1 MKKEK
6 HNSIRNINSYFRKQ
20 TKSPFKSKVT
30 CSIKPII
37 YENPKDLNIKSIFY
51 NMILL
56 LKNENYLNYYKK
68 LNNNEKTIRTSFLKI
83 MKQFI
88 ISNKINN
95 RISLLS
101 IYIYDIL
108 IKKNNNELTLEQLGL
123 GALIL
128 VTKFF
133 YEKDTLI
140 HNNNFK
146 NFNLNSKDYSFKDL
160 SLLEIKCLQIL
171 NYNLNYINPI
181 NFLDLF
187 FLNGII
193 FTSDNLNK
201 EDSRNIYQLS
211 NKLIEYFM
219 AINNEYS
226 KFHPFI
232 FVCSI
237 ISLCRE
243 INNLEKWPECLES
256 IFHISFS
263 DFEEVF
269 IYLKELYK
277 DIKQNNDDI
286 NKVKS
291 ISLEK
296 INNNIKIYNDINL
309 NMEKSSFKNDERI
322 KFDND
327 DEKIKEKEKEKNNYN
342 SPIKK
347 NNKENN
353 KSPFNY
359 KTPVKGNKN
368 INYYLKNNNN
378 NTNNNN
384 NNLYNNINNNNNID
398 NNNNNIKIINN
409 YSCRQKNLFLNS
421 NTILEDKERI
431 KNNIKKLNQTKNLG
445 EIFRKKLTNNTTNTN
460 TNTNVNVNVNGND
473 ITITKSYKKKTEPL
487 SRNINNNLLLNTFN
501 SDGIN
506 YISDETKQ
514 LKNNHA
520 ISTNNIKEKNEKSRN
535 NPSLENYKRFNIT
548 MNNQIPHDLLEKRV
562 KNLGLIVNHLLSN
575 QNNNIL

>member
-6 HNSIRNINSYFRKQ
+6 HNSIRTINSFFRQ
-20 TKSPFKSKVT
+20 TKSPLKSKVT

-37 YENPKDLNIKSIFY
+37 YDIPNDLNIKSIFY
-51 NMILL
+51 NMLLL

-68 LNNNEKTIRTSFLKI
+68 INNNEKTIRSSFLKL
-83 MKQFI
+83 MKKFI

-123 GALIL
+123 GSLIL

-140 HNNNFK
+140 HNNIFK
-146 NFNLNSKDYSFKDL
+146 KFNLNSKDYSFKDL

-193 FTSDNLNK
+193 FTSDNLNTD
-201 EDSRNIYQLS
+201 DSIKIYQLS

-219 AINNEYS
+219 AINNEYT

-269 IYLKELYK
+269 NYLKELYK

-286 NKVKS
+286 QKVNS
-291 ISLEK
+291 ISSEK
-296 INNNIKIYNDINL
+296 INNNSKSNNEISL
-309 NMEKSSFKNDERI
+309 NIEKFIVKNDERKKI
-322 KFDND
+322 DN
-327 DEKIKEKEKEKNNYN
+327 EEEKEKEKNYYN
-342 SPIKK
+342 SPNKK
-347 NNKENN
+347 HNIENN

-368 INYYLKNNNN
+368 VSYYINNKNTNNSIINNNL
-378 NTNNNN
+378 NNNN
-384 NNLYNNINNNNNID
+384 NNNIQ
-398 NNNNNIKIINN
+398 INT
-409 YSCRQKNLFLNS
+409 YSSRQKCLFLNV
-421 NTILEDKERI
+421 NNYLEDKEKI
-431 KNNIKKLNQTKNLG
+431 KNNKIKINQTKNFG
-445 EIFRKKLTNNTTNTN
+445 EIFRKKLSNNTTNIN
-460 TNTNVNVNVNGND
+460 TNVNGND
-473 ITITKSYKKKTEPL
+473 INVEKTYKKKTEPI

-501 SDGIN
+501 SDGIKF
-506 YISDETKQ
+506 ISEESKQ
-514 LKNNHA
+514 LNNNNTM
-520 ISTNNIKEKNEKSRN
+520 STNNIKEKNEQKSRN
-535 NPSLENYKRFNIT
+535 NLSLENYKRFNIT

-562 KNLGLIVNHLLSN
+562 KNLSLIVNHLLSN
-575 QNNNIL
+575 HNNNIL

>member
-133 YEKDTLI
+133 YEKDILI
-140 HNNNFK
+140 KNNIFK
-146 NFNLNSKDYSFKDL
+146 NFNFNLKDYSFKDL

-219 AINNEYS
+219 AINNEYT

-256 IFHISFS
+256 IFHISFC

-269 IYLKELYK
+269 IYLKDLYK
-277 DIKQNNDDI
+277 DIKNNNDDI
-286 NKVKS
+286 SKVKS
-291 ISLEK
+291 ISLDNKNNDSKSNNEIDLNIEK
-296 INNNIKIYNDINL
+296 FVI
-309 NMEKSSFKNDERI
+309 KNDER
-322 KFDND
+322 KKNDND
-327 DEKIKEKEKEKNNYN
+327 DEKENENKKFNYN
-342 SPIKK
+342 SPNKK
-347 NNKENN
+347 NNIEIN

-368 INYYLKNNNN
+368 MNYYINNNN
-378 NTNNNN
+378 INNSIIN
-384 NNLYNNINNNNNID
+384 NNINNNM
-398 NNNNNIKIINN
+398 NNNNIKINN
-409 YSCRQKNLFLNS
+409 YSSRPKNLFLNT
-421 NTILEDKERI
+421 NNILDEKERI
-431 KNNIKKLNQTKNLG
+431 KNNLRKINQTKNFG
-445 EIFRKKLTNNTTNTN
+445 EIFRKKITNITTNTN
-460 TNTNVNVNVNGND
+460 TNGSE
-473 ITITKSYKKKTEPL
+473 ITIQKKYKKKTEPI
-487 SRNINNNLLLNTFN
+487 SRNINNNLQINTFN
-501 SDGIN
+501 SDGLK
-506 YISDETKQ
+506 YISEGEKQ
-514 LKNNHA
+514 LKNNYA
-520 ISTNNIKEKNEKSRN
+520 LSTYNIKEKNEKTRN

-562 KNLGLIVNHLLSN
+562 KNLSLIVNHLLSN
-575 QNNNIL
+575 HNNNIL